1 MEAEKGIR
9 GGYLKSRRFRI
20 FLGLFC
26 FIAILAIVIP
36 PAVVITLRKKAR
48 SMGPKSTVFVPLY
61 VYPAPGAWSPL
72 EDVIKRYPELNFT
85 IVINP
90 GSGPGPNPLPDANY
104 TREIPLLRRFD
115 NVRLLGYVATTYAN
129 RDIALV
135 REDVET
141 YAAWPARSANGSLAV
156 NGIFF
161 DETPQ
166 AFDENALAY
175 YQELTSLVKQSKG
188 LGPDNTVVHNPGAV
202 PDPRYLST
210 ADTTVIFEDTYDTF
224 LHRNDQKVFSKV
236 ANGNRN
242 ALCAII
248 HSVPT
253 DIGDSDLRSLVK
265 EARKVADEVF
275 ITLKKEDY
283 YAGFGPKWDAFVDL
297 MDQ

>member
-1 MEAEKGIR
+1 
-9 GGYLKSRRFRI
+9 
-20 FLGLFC
+20 
-26 FIAILAIVIP
+26 
-36 PAVVITLRKKAR
+36 
-48 SMGPKSTVFVPLY
+48 
-61 VYPAPGAWSPL
+61 
-72 EDVIKRYPELNFT
+72 
-85 IVINP
+85 
-90 GSGPGPNPLPDANY
+90 
-104 TREIPLLRRFD
+104 
-115 NVRLLGYVATTYAN
+115 
-129 RDIALV
+129 
-135 REDVET
+135 
-141 YAAWPARSANGSLAV
+141 
-156 NGIFF
+156 
-161 DETPQ
+161 
-166 AFDENALAY
+166 
-175 YQELTSLVKQSKG
+175 
-188 LGPDNTVVHNPGAV
+188 VHNPGAV